1 MKKLILLLTAMAVGL
16 LFASPLFAAEQTNYQ
31 NFELDTLLH
40 GIDKPGAPVVT
51 DDYIIFT
58 ADTRHRFVGIAFDFE
73 DYKVIHPFQIL
84 TQKDDEEN
92 VSRKHMFYVYKRQHK
107 FTELRYRLVFDGLWT
122 TDPLNPNKEYDEN
135 VNLFFSASVF

>member
-1 MKKLILLLTAMAVGL
+1 MKKLIFLAALVVGL
-16 LFASPLFAAEQTNYQ
+16 LSAQAFAAEQTNYQ

-73 DYKVIHPFQIL
+73 EYKVIHP
-84 TQKDDEEN
+84 
-92 VSRKHMFYVYKRQHK
+92 YVLCLQ
-107 FTELRYRLVFDGLWT
+107 T
-122 TDPLNPNKEYDEN
+122 
-135 VNLFFSASVF
+135 SA